1 VEPRCPAVLSVPCT
15 IRQVRWSHTSLSCPQ
30 CGNPAPRVWD
40 VTRIA
45 IDIDLEQPV
54 ILAVDVSVHRCRPC
68 SREFR
73 AQPPFLRP
81 DAIYT
86 RRVVQKA
93 VEAVYCDGLAARSV
107 PDRLARDFYV
117 RPSEKM
123 VRLWCKA
130 FADRLDFAADY
141 QAWVIASFSG
151 ILCVDEVYQGK
162 LALLLAVDPAAP
174 DGDRLVGY
182 ALVPK
187 GVDAAD
193 VKAFLARLKAA
204 GIEPAEV
211 ITDDST
217 LYPPVLSEIWPTAA
231 HQLCLF
237 HTTRRVVE
245 AVNDVVK
252 HVRRTLPSPPPAKG
266 LALGGR
272 LRQTPPRSDEHDP
285 AAERYRWCQA
295 RRVVGIAQAHAL
307 RPQIQSTR
315 ALARAVGVNQDTV
328 RRWLQLPLPDP
339 ATLAQALEAVGSAP
353 SLEPPPEP
361 WRDWDQVRQIR
372 EDLRLNRTLFL
383 RRPDHLSA
391 DEQQTLAD
399 LLASP
404 AGAMLRVARAFLEE
418 WFAIWRDED
427 GHRRSPAEAQRRY
440 YAWRDDAAAAA
451 LVPLRKQ
458 QQHLDPEHFARLSV
472 FLHHPEWEPTN
483 NAAERG
489 GRGFRHS
496 QHPHFRL
503 RNLQVID
510 ADLKVHAYLQKE
522 RAGSTPLTRLH
533 QCQRGRQPHRS
544 TSTPVAA

>member
-1 VEPRCPAVLSVPCT
+1 VEPSCPAVLSVPCT
-15 IRQVRWSHTSLSCPQ
+15 IRQVRWSYPSIACPQ
-30 CGNPAPRVWD
+30 CGTPAPRVWD
-40 VTRIA
+40 VTRVA

-54 ILAVDVSVHRCRPC
+54 ILAVQVSVHRCRSC
-68 SREFR
+68 GRESR

-81 DAIYT
+81 DAVYT

-93 VEAVYCDGLAARSV
+93 VEAVYCDGLAARNV
-107 PDRLARDFYV
+107 PDRLARDFWV

-130 FADRLDFAADY
+130 FADRLDFAVDY
-141 QAWVIASFSG
+141 QPWVIASFSG
-151 ILCVDEVYQGK
+151 VLCIDEVYQGE

-182 ALVPK
+182 TLVPK
-187 GVDAAD
+187 KDVDATA
-193 VKAFLARLKAA
+193 VKRFLERLKAA
-204 GIEPAEV
+204 GIEPAEI

-217 LYPPVLSEIWPTAA
+217 LYPAVLAQIWPAAA

-237 HTTRRVVE
+237 HATRRVVE

-252 HVRRTLPSPPPAKG
+252 QVRRTLPSPPPIKG
-266 LALGGR
+266 LALGGPPR
-272 LRQTPPRSDEHDP
+272 RTPPHPDEHDP

-295 RRVVGIAQAHAL
+295 RRVVGIAQAHEL

-339 ATLAQALEAVGSAP
+339 ATLAQAIETVGSVP
-353 SLEPPPEP
+353 PLEPAPQP
-361 WRDWDQVRQIR
+361 WRDWDQVRKVR
-372 EDLRLNRTLFL
+372 EDLRLNRSLFL

-391 DEQQTLAD
+391 EEQQTLAD

-404 AGAMLRVARAFLEE
+404 AGALLRVARAFLEA

-427 GHRRSPAEAQRRY
+427 GHRRSPAEAVERY
-440 YAWRDDAAAAA
+440 SAWRDDAKAAA

-458 QQHLDPEHFARLSV
+458 QQHLDPEHFARLSM
-472 FLHHPEWEPTN
+472 FLHQPEWEPTN

-489 GRGFRHS
+489 GRAFRHS

-503 RNLQVID
+503 RNLQTID
-510 ADLKVHAYLQKE
+510 ADLKVHAYLRKE
-522 RAGSTPLTRLH
+522 RAVSPLLTRLH
-533 QCQRGRQPHRS
+533 PCQRWRP
-544 TSTPVAA
+544 

>member
-1 VEPRCPAVLSVPCT
+1 MEPSCPAILSVPCT
-15 IRQVRWSHTSLSCPQ
+15 IRQVRWSHASVACPQ
-30 CGNPAPRVWD
+30 CGSSAPRAWD

-45 IDIDLEQPV
+45 IDIDLDQPV
-54 ILAVDVSVHRCRPC
+54 VLAVQVSVHRCRSC
-68 SREFR
+68 GREFR

-93 VEAVYCDGLAARSV
+93 VEAVYRDGLAARNV
-107 PDRLARDFYV
+107 PDRLARDFWV

-130 FADRLDFAADY
+130 FADRLDFATDY

-151 ILCVDEVYQGK
+151 LLCVDEVDQGE
-162 LALLLAVDPAAP
+162 LALLLAVDPAGP

-182 ALVPK
+182 TLVPK
-187 GVDAAD
+187 GVDATA
-193 VKAFLARLKAA
+193 VKTFLARLKAA
-204 GIEPAEV
+204 GVEPAEV

-217 LYPPVLSEIWPTAA
+217 LYPAVLAEIWPAAA

-237 HTTRRVVE
+237 HATRRVVE

-252 HVRRTLPSPPPAKG
+252 HVRRTIPTPPPAKG
-266 LALGGR
+266 RSLGGR
-272 LRQTPPRSDEHDP
+272 LRQTPPPPDQHDP
-285 AAERYRWCQA
+285 ASERYRWCQA
-295 RRVVGIAQAHAL
+295 RRAVGIAQAHLL

-328 RRWLQLPLPDP
+328 RRWLQLPPPDP
-339 ATLAQALEAVGSAP
+339 ATLAALGEAVGPAP
-353 SLEPPPEP
+353 TLEPPPRP
-361 WRDWDQVRQIR
+361 WRDWDEVRQVR
-372 EDLRLNRTLFL
+372 EELRLNRTLFL

-391 DEQQTLAD
+391 EEQQILAK

-404 AGAMLRVARAFLEE
+404 VGAALRVARSFLEA

-427 GHRRSPAEAQRRY
+427 GQRRTAVDAEQRY
-440 YAWRDDAAAAA
+440 RAWHEDATAAEFA
-451 LVPLRKQ
+451 PLRKQ
-458 QQHLDPEHFARLSV
+458 QQHLDADHFAHLSV
-472 FLHHPEWEPTN
+472 FLHDPAWEPTN

-489 GRGFRHS
+489 GRAFRHS
-496 QHPHFRL
+496 QNPHFRL
-503 RNLQVID
+503 RRLETID
-510 ADLKVHAYLQKE
+510 ADLKAHAYLRKE
-522 RAGSTPLTRLH
+522 HACSPPRTRLH
-533 QCQRGRQPHRS
+533 QCQRGRQTPRS